1 MVPWRSMRRAR
12 HRVLMCV
19 KRRTRGCNPIVA
31 MTGKS
36 SAEADIRALQ
46 LALGAYV
53 LVFAAKLGAYLA
65 SGVMAL
71 FAEALHTL
79 SDIFISAF
87 LLVAAAYSRRKPD
100 ERHMFGYGRAQN
112 VAAVIAA
119 TLFIALTSLELYREA
134 VPRLFAPQHAAYERL
149 PLALAVILGSMAA
162 AAVPLWKLLAQRQ
175 RGPAAKAQLVELVND
190 QLGLVAALLAVGG
203 IALGFPL
210 ADPIA
215 ALAVATIIAVNA
227 IGMLLENARF
237 LLGSS
242 PGPEFMAGLRRA
254 ALSVPGV
261 LVVND
266 VRAEFVGP
274 HTVHAGLRIGV
285 RADLSVGDAHALA
298 REVERRVHANAPSG
312 HCFVEIEP
320 AAA

>member
-1 MVPWRSMRRAR
+1 MSDRM
-12 HRVLMCV
+12 
-19 KRRTRGCNPIVA
+19 
-31 MTGKS
+31 
-36 SAEADIRALQ
+36 AEIRALQ

-65 SGVMAL
+65 TGVMAL

-87 LLVAAAYSRRKPD
+87 LLVAVIYSRREPN
-100 ERHMFGYGRAQN
+100 ERYTFGYGRAQN
-112 VAAVIAA
+112 VASVVAA

-134 VPRLFAPQHAAYERL
+134 IPRLVAPHSADYERL
-149 PLALAVILGSMAA
+149 PLALAVIVGSMGL
-162 AAVPLWKLLAQRQ
+162 AAVPLWKLLAQRR
-175 RGPAAKAQLVELVND
+175 RGPAAKAQLLELVND
-190 QLGLVAALLAVGG
+190 QLGLVAALIAVAG

-215 ALAVATIIAVNA
+215 AVVVATIIAVNA

-237 LLGSS
+237 LLGAS
-242 PGPEFMAGLRRA
+242 PGPEFMAGVRRA

-261 LVVND
+261 LAVNG

-285 RADLSVGDAHALA
+285 RPDLSVADAHELA
-298 REVERRVHANAPSG
+298 REVERRVHAGTPSG
-312 HCFVEIEP
+312 HCFVQVEP
-320 AAA
+320 AGV